1 VSAPEVEGWEV
12 DWCRGLW
19 DSLRDRGVWGIPRS
33 GLIFEKREEAREF
46 AVVARMPHEE
56 GMLRFDGE
64 PLTAAEFAVQQQ
76 AEVDGTRARF
86 AVLGITVPESD
97 REETEL

>member
-1 VSAPEVEGWEV
+1 MGRGAGVSAVEGWEV

-33 GLIFEKREEAREF
+33 GLVFQKLEAEREF
-46 AVVARMPHEE
+46 RVVARMPHEE
-56 GMLRFDGE
+56 GMPCTAEQLREQQDGE
-64 PLTAAEFAVQQQ
+64 VEAV
-76 AEVDGTRARF
+76 RARF
-86 AVLGITVPESD
+86 AVLGITVPEND

>member
-1 VSAPEVEGWEV
+1 MSEPAVERWEV

-19 DSLRDRGVWGIPRS
+19 ESLRDGGVWGIPRS
-33 GLIFEKREEAREF
+33 GLIFQKRAGAREF

-56 GMLRFDGE
+56 GM
-64 PLTAAEFAVQQQ
+64 PLSAAELAVQQQ

-86 AVLGITVPESD
+86 AVLGITVPD
-97 REETEL
+97 ETAA